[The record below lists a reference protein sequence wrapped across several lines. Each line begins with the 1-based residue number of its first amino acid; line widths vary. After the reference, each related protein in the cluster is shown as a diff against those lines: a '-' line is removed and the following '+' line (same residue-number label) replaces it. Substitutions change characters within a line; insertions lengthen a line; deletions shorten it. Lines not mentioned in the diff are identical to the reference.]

1 MKKIL
6 TFLAFALLCMACSTK
21 ADFDSSIKFLYDNMP
36 LPDRTTYSEEFW
48 AANVRKTL
56 EVREKMNWNVPER
69 EFLHFVLPLRVNNET
84 LDDFRT
90 LYADELCERVKGMSM
105 YDAVLEINHWCHEM
119 ATYQPS
125 DARTSSPLA
134 TIRKGYGR
142 CGEESVLG
150 VAALRAAGIPARQ
163 VYTPRWAHTDD
174 NHAWVEAF
182 VDGKWYFLGAC
193 EPEAKLNMGW
203 FNAPVSR
210 ALLLHTRAFGDYR
223 GPEGVISKTKVYTEI
238 NVTENYV
245 PVRESVVK
253 VVDRQGAAVQGASVE
268 FKIYNYGEFYTVA
281 KYIADESGLVS
292 LETGL
297 GDLLAWASSGE
308 EFGVAKVTGDTCT
321 LVLEHKFGDSF
332 GLDFD
337 MIPPPENPIP
347 TDATE
352 EEIARCKV
360 RFDKEN
366 ETRDAREK
374 GNGKVTDG
382 FLADNAGKPAAE
394 AILNSLSAKDWN
406 DVTREV
412 LDDAL
417 AHCGETFNQYR
428 DCPRIELEYLLPYF
442 SEIGKGVELAA
453 PQAVVS
459 WVADNIAVD
468 DAANPQH
475 LRIPPVTVWRTKLSD
490 TPSRNIFFVALCRAK
505 GFEARID
512 PVTGKTQYLDGGVW
526 IDVNFGSQIS
536 KVAPQGSLMLCYT
549 PTASVKE
556 PEYYRHFTLSEV
568 REGSAG
574 LLSFDEG
581 ADLTLRTLF
590 GKPIAVDAGYYM
602 LTSGSR
608 MADGSVLA
616 HLEFFNVKENECAE
630 MPLEIRSTQDKI
642 SVIGS
647 FYADPFLPLTGRGYF
662 LMAVTGYKDEPTN
675 HAIRQLNEIAASLN
689 EWGRPCL
696 IFGKARPSGFENE
709 VYGGED
715 NDGSKLE
722 TLASG
727 CKSDSK
733 TLPVIAVCDSFGR
746 IVYFSQGYNT
756 SLGEELKRVVNQL

>member
-6 TFLAFALLCMACSTK
+6 AFLTATVLCVACGTK
-21 ADFDSSIKFLYDNMP
+21 PDFDSSMKFLYDNMP
-36 LPDRTTYSEEFW
+36 LPDKTTYSEDFW

-56 EVREKMNWNVPER
+56 EVRDRMNWNVPER

-134 TIRKGYGR
+134 TIRKGCGR

-174 NHAWVEAF
+174 NHAWVEAY

-210 ALLLHTRAFGDYR
+210 ALLLHTKAFGDYR
-223 GPEGVISKTKVYTEI
+223 GPEGVISKTDVYTEI

-253 VVDRQGAAVQGASVE
+253 VVDNDGNAVEGASVE

-281 KYIADESGLVS
+281 QYFTDDAGLVD

-297 GDLLAWASSGE
+297 GDMLAWASSGE
-308 EFGVAKVTGDTCT
+308 RFGVAKVTGDTCR
-321 LVLEHKFGDSF
+321 LVLEHKFGETF
-332 GLDFD
+332 GIDFD
-337 MIPPPENPIP
+337 IVPPPENPIP

-352 EEIARCKV
+352 AETAQCKV
-360 RFDKEN
+360 RFEKEN
-366 ETRDAREK
+366 EIRDSRLK
-374 GNGKVTDG
+374 GNGAVTDG
-382 FLADNAGKPAAE
+382 FLSDNSGNHVAE
-394 AILNSLSAKDWN
+394 AILGSLSAKDWN

-417 AHCGETFNQYR
+417 AHCGENFIQYR
-428 DCPRIELEYLLPYF
+428 DCPRIELEFLMPYF
-442 SEIGKGVELAA
+442 SEVGKDVDLAD
-453 PQAVVS
+453 PEAVVS
-459 WVADNIAVD
+459 WVAENITVD

-475 LRIPPVTVWRTKLSD
+475 LRIPPVTVWRTRISD

-505 GFEARID
+505 GFESRID
-512 PVTGKTQYLDGGVW
+512 PVTGKTQYMKDGGWV
-526 IDVNFGSQIS
+526 DVNFEGQASE
-536 KVAPQGSLMLCYT
+536 VAPQGRLALHFT
-549 PTASVKE
+549 PSETIRE

-568 REGSAG
+568 RSGSTG
-574 LLSFDEG
+574 LLSFDEDS
-581 ADLTLRTLF
+581 DLTLKTLF
-590 GKPIAVDAGYYM
+590 ASPVSVDAGYYM

-616 HLEFFNVKENECAE
+616 HLELFNVEEGQCTNKV
-630 MPLEIRSTQDKI
+630 LKIRSNQDKI

-675 HAIRQLNEIAASLN
+675 HAVRQLNEMASVLN
-689 EWGRPCL
+689 DWGRPCL
-696 IFGKARPSGFENE
+696 IYGKARPEGLENE
-709 VYGGED
+709 IYGGED
-715 NDGSKLE
+715 ADGNILE